1 MKVNTK
7 DEIIKNLKQYQDRL
21 TEFGVNQIGLFG
33 SFVTDKAQETS
44 DLDIFVVFQPEQKT
58 FQNFMALSFF
68 LEDLFERPVDLVT
81 PESLSPHFG
90 SKILDEV
97 EYVSF
102 S

>member
-1 MKVNTK
+1 MKLNTK
-7 DEIIKNLKQYQDRL
+7 NEVIKNLRQYQDHL
-21 TEFGVNQIGLFG
+21 KAFGVSQIGLFS
-33 SFVTDKAQETS
+33 SFVTEQFQEQS